1 MCIIIIDCSSRV
13 VRDVVFVVDTSSSSG
28 FSGFQLLRE
37 LIENITINIK
47 VNSPETLFGLI
58 TFDSDARF
66 QFDISNHTDLSTLL
80 PAINS
85 GLTYYGGYMYTTNTE
100 SALSLL
106 LSGGVEGGYL
116 QLRDETSNVA
126 IVIADGYATSLL
138 QSAANSLHAANI
150 FDVYAVGIRSYVY
163 RELQLIASD
172 PSFIF
177 TTYPLNN
184 FTAQQL
190 EENVIEQLC
199 SGK

>member
-1 MCIIIIDCSSRV
+1 MFCLDCSSRS
-13 VRDVVFVVDTSSSSG
+13 VRDVVFVVDTSSS
-28 FSGFQLLRE
+28 FGFQLVRE
-37 LIENITINIK
+37 IIKNITINIK

-58 TFDSDARF
+58 TFDRF

-85 GLTYYGGYMYTTNTE
+85 GLTYYGGYMYAHNIAN
-100 SALSLL
+100 ALSLL

-116 QLRDETSNVA
+116 QLRDKTSNVA
-126 IVIADGYATSLL
+126 IVITDGFSSSFSLL

-150 FDVYAVGIRSYVY
+150 FDVYVVGFGSYIYYVY
-163 RELQLIASD
+163 SELQLIASN
-172 PSFIF
+172 PSFVF
-177 TTYPLNN
+177 LSD

-190 EENVIEQLC
+190 QEDVIEQLC